1 MKSFKTGAH
10 RARGDDRLAIYRLM
24 QAVAAYLHNHAEL
37 SDLPSGKCLLALS
50 LCEERL
56 SLSSLSLSLSIDK
69 CAKLPL
75 SMLLL
80 INSTATP
87 FPYVVLN
94 FDAMLPTSCCLSLI
108 ISLCLYA
115 CVCVCFILCI
125 LVASCLRWLLSFQ
138 HRGICMIHCV
148 YLWFWLPWFNVSIVR
163 KVSSSPVILCKF
175 PTCTRHEGPP
185 DGGSMRIE

>member
-1 MKSFKTGAH
+1 MKSFKTGAY

-56 SLSSLSLSLSIDK
+56 SLSYSLSLSLSLSIDK

-115 CVCVCFILCI
+115 CVCVC
-125 LVASCLRWLLSFQ
+125 V
-138 HRGICMIHCV
+138 CV
-148 YLWFWLPWFNVSIVR
+148 LFCVF
-163 KVSSSPVILCKF
+163 
-175 PTCTRHEGPP
+175 
-185 DGGSMRIE
+185 

>member
-10 RARGDDRLAIYRLM
+10 RARRDDRLAIYRLM
-24 QAVAAYLHNHAEL
+24 QAVAAFLHNHAEL

-50 LCEERL
+50 LSEERL
-56 SLSSLSLSLSIDK
+56 SLSCSLSLCQSISV
-69 CAKLPL
+69 P
-75 SMLLL
+75 
-80 INSTATP
+80 
-87 FPYVVLN
+87 
-94 FDAMLPTSCCLSLI
+94 SCHYRCCCSLI
-108 ISLCLYA
+108 QLRHLFRMLFWTLTPCCQLVAVCLWLSR
-115 CVCVCFILCI
+115 CVCMRVCLFYFVCW
-125 LVASCLRWLLSFQ
+125 RWLLSFQ

-148 YLWFWLPWFNVSIVR
+148 YLCFWLPWFNVSIVR